1 MAKHHPPKEKRQAV
15 QRFNALA
22 KDHGRGKAKV
32 MTAEEFGVSV
42 GSIDKWRE
50 KHQPETPSTVYAPF
64 VITPG
69 TAEIQF
75 TREVTTEAFISDVHF
90 HPEHKQGHDPAAYEA
105 GFQMLKILQPDILYF
120 GGDIADLYAPS
131 RYDKI
136 PRLGT
141 PEAFDGEIHYC
152 REKIGELCEA
162 LPNARKIWLT
172 GNHELRLPRS
182 VAVNAPWLS
191 SRLQNVES
199 LLGLSEHE
207 VEFVDDGH
215 RVGNLRHYHGH
226 NLAGAGRVNTAKN
239 KFERMLTNMIY
250 GHHHKFARWYQ
261 RDQDGGYYGAFGNGC
276 FQWLSTDYAV
286 NPDWTQ
292 GFSVVQ
298 YAKSGN
304 FHADQLLIHKPS
316 VWSPHAEMIY
326 AGNHVRVNLQ

>member
-1 MAKHHPPKEKRQAV
+1 MPKHLPPIEKRKAV
-15 QRFNALA
+15 ARFEALA
-22 KDHGRGKAKV
+22 KDIGVTSAARQV
-32 MTAEEFGVSV
+32 AEECGVATNSV
-42 GSIDKWRE
+42 YHWRR
-50 KHQPETPSTVYAPF
+50 KHQPETRPDVYAPF

-69 TAEIQF
+69 EVNVQL
-75 TREVTTEAFISDVHF
+75 TREVTTEGFISDVHF
-90 HPEHKQGHDPAAYEA
+90 HPEHKQGHDPAAWEA

-152 REKIGELCEA
+152 REKIAEVCEA

-182 VAVNAPWLS
+182 VAATAPWLTT
-191 SRLQNVES
+191 RLQNVES
-199 LLGLSEHE
+199 LLGLSEYE

-226 NLAGAGRVNTAKN
+226 NLAGAGRINSAKN
-239 KFERMLTNMIY
+239 KFERMLTNMLY
-250 GHHHKFARWYQ
+250 GHLHKFARWYQ
-261 RDQDGGYYGAFGNGC
+261 RDQDGSYYGAFGNGC
-276 FQWLSTDYAV
+276 FQWLSTEYAP

-292 GFSVVQ
+292 GMSIVQ
-298 YAKSGN
+298 YARSGN
-304 FHADQLLIHKPS
+304 FHVDQLLVHKPS

-326 AGNHVRVNLQ
+326 AGNHIKVNLQ